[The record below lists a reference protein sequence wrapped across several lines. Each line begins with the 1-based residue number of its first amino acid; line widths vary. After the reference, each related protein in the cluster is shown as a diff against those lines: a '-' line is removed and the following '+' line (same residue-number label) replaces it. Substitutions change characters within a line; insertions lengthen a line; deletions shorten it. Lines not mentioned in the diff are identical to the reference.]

1 MPDGYPWILVGY
13 FNLMRSLD
21 NRNRPGGDINEMFMF
36 NEAIS
41 ALGLV
46 ELPLTGRKYTRTNK
60 QNPPLLE
67 RLDWF
72 FTSVDWTIL
81 YPDSSVSTLS
91 METSDHVPCIVS
103 ISTNIPK
110 GGTFRFENYL
120 MEHDQFLNVVQH
132 AWSLPIPELN
142 DMAKIIAARFKNVR
156 RVIKA
161 GQSHLSSLKVNI
173 SNVKSVIIFISLL
186 EKFRDLTVQEWNF
199 RKSLEVKLLSL
210 LKQQRIYWKQ
220 RGTFRWVIKGDASTK
235 IFHASAT
242 IKHRK
247 SLITSLMDL
256 EGNP

>member
-120 MEHDQFLNVVQH
+120 MEHDQFLNVVEH

-156 RVIKA
+156 
-161 GQSHLSSLKVNI
+161 
-173 SNVKSVIIFISLL
+173 
-186 EKFRDLTVQEWNF
+186 
-199 RKSLEVKLLSL
+199 
-210 LKQQRIYWKQ
+210 
-220 RGTFRWVIKGDASTK
+220 
-235 IFHASAT
+235 
-242 IKHRK
+242 
-247 SLITSLMDL
+247 
-256 EGNP
+256 

>member
-1 MPDGYPWILVGY
+1 MLANIYGPCNNPGKLNFLNWLRNIQMPDGYPWILVGY

-110 GGTFRFENYL
+110 GELSDSKTISWNMTNFL
-120 MEHDQFLNVVQH
+120 M
-132 AWSLPIPELN
+132 
-142 DMAKIIAARFKNVR
+142 
-156 RVIKA
+156 
-161 GQSHLSSLKVNI
+161 
-173 SNVKSVIIFISLL
+173 
-186 EKFRDLTVQEWNF
+186 
-199 RKSLEVKLLSL
+199 
-210 LKQQRIYWKQ
+210 
-220 RGTFRWVIKGDASTK
+220 
-235 IFHASAT
+235 
-242 IKHRK
+242 
-247 SLITSLMDL
+247 
-256 EGNP
+256 